1 MVGTLVNTGTIIVG
15 SVIGLI
21 VHSRLS
27 TKMSGIVIQGLGLV
41 TMGIGISMSLE
52 SQNLILSVISIVAGA
67 IIGQWIDIDQWLRN
81 LSGFLEKRA
90 KKSSVK
96 SIDNDQPLTA
106 ESNAEA
112 GRDVEDSKSR
122 FTEAFI
128 TASMLFCV
136 GSMAILGSI
145 EDGMGNEPKLLIT
158 KSIMDGVA
166 AVALASSLGIGV
178 IFSALPVLIYQGAIT
193 LFATFIM
200 NYMSPAMT
208 ANMTGVGG
216 ILLIGLAMSILKIKN
231 MNVTNMLP
239 SLIIVVVLSYFW

>member
-1 MVGTLVNTGTIIVG
+1 MIGTLVNTGTVIAGSIV
-15 SVIGLI
+15 GLI
-21 VHSRLS
+21 VRSRLS
-27 TKMSGIVIQGLGLV
+27 PKMSGIVIQGLGLV
-41 TMGIGISMSLE
+41 TMGIGITMSLE

-81 LSGFLEKRA
+81 LSGKLENRTKKR
-90 KKSSVK
+90 KKQKAASET
-96 SIDNDQPLTA
+96 ILAATDDNQT
-106 ESNAEA
+106 
-112 GRDVEDSKSR
+112 KSR

-136 GSMAILGSI
+136 GSMAILGAI

-166 AVALASSLGIGV
+166 AIALASSLGVGV
-178 IFSALPVLIYQGAIT
+178 IFSAIPVLIYQGAIT

-200 NYMSPAMT
+200 QYMSPAMT

-216 ILLIGLAMSILKIKN
+216 ILLIGLALNILKIKAV
-231 MNVTNMLP
+231 NVTNMLP
-239 SLIIVVVLSYFW
+239 ALVIVVLVSYFW